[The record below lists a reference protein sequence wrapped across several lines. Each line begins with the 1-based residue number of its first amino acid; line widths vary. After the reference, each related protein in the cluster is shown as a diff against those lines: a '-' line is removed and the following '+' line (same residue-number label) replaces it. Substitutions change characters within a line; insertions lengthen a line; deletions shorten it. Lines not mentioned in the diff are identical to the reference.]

1 MKTQQI
7 INVGSAPND
16 GQGDPIRT
24 AFIKTKENFANLW
37 ALPNPN
43 VPSAPFYG
51 SNTDTPGMYAYDP
64 EFFYY
69 CFATYTGNSVIWAKV
84 PQVDSIGLNTI
95 SNGLSNVAIG
105 SANANVTVGVNN
117 NANVAVFTASG
128 VSVAGNITV
137 GNIKTNNYLY
147 ANGVPFTS
155 YANSNVANYL
165 PVYSGNI
172 AGGNLAVTG
181 VMLSNSFI
189 CATGNV
195 RGGNL
200 NTNGNIT
207 ATFGWVKAGNGIT
220 ANGNIYTSQYF
231 IGNFQGNVTG
241 NVTVA
246 GSNTQVLF
254 NNNGNIGAA
263 AGLTYNSG
271 SNTLGVLGSINA
283 TTGNINGG
291 NIIATNYVYGNGVNL
306 TGMYGNTNVA
316 TYLST
321 YTGNISANTLNV
333 TDHIDTANISVTGD
347 IHTVNLN
354 ASGNLSAPTAPS
366 GTNTTQV
373 ATTAFVAEAI
383 TSAGGY
389 GNADAAGYLASGN
402 INTNIITSANIQG
415 NYILANVALASG
427 LPAASNLAAYT
438 GNVGCTN
445 INNAG
450 TSGTGNIGNVTKPFN
465 TIFATATSAQY
476 ADLAENYTADAEY
489 TPGTVVSFGGS
500 KEVTVSTQDLDVTVA
515 GVISTNPAYHMNTGL
530 SGEYVAAVALQGRA
544 PCRVTG
550 SVTKGAMMVSNGD
563 GTARAESNP
572 VIGSVLGKALESFT
586 GESGTIEVV
595 VGRL

>member
-1 MKTQQI
+1 MTQQI

-24 AFIKTKENFANLW
+24 AFIKSNNNFTQLF
-37 ALPNPN
+37 ALPNPD
-43 VPSAPFYG
+43 VPTTLLGKSG
-51 SNTDTPGMYAYDP
+51 DIPGMYAYDP

-69 CFATYTGNSVIWAKV
+69 CFATYDGTSTIWAQV

-155 YANSNVANYL
+155 YANANVASYL
-165 PVYSGNI
+165 PTYT
-172 AGGNLAVTG
+172 GNLAANNISG
-181 VMLSNSFI
+181 NGNILSNSFI

-207 ATFGWVKAGNGIT
+207 ATFGWVKAGNSISAT
-220 ANGNIYTSQYF
+220 GNIYTASYF
-231 IGNFQGNVTG
+231 VGNFQGNVTG
-241 NVTVA
+241 NVAVA

-254 NNNGNIGAA
+254 NNNGNIGAV
-263 AGLTYNSG
+263 AGFTYNSG
-271 SNTLGVLGSINA
+271 SNTLTVLGAINA
-283 TTGNINGG
+283 TTSNISGG
-291 NIIATNYVYGNGVNL
+291 NIIANNYVYGNGAYL
-306 TGMYGNTNVA
+306 TGLPAQYGNANVA
-316 TYLST
+316 DYLPTYLPT
-321 YTGNISANTLNV
+321 YVGNISTGNL
-333 TDHIDTANISVTGD
+333 SVTG
-347 IHTVNLN
+347 N
-354 ASGNLSAPTAPS
+354 ASAGNVAVTGNLSAVTANT

-373 ATTAFVAEAI
+373 ATTAFVAAAI
-383 TSAGGY
+383 SSAGGY
-389 GNADAAGYLASGN
+389 SNADAASYFASGN
-402 INTNIITSANIQG
+402 VSTNIITTANIQG
-415 NYILANVALASG
+415 NYILANVAFASG

-450 TSGTGNIGNVTKPFN
+450 TAGTGNIGNATAPFN
-465 TIFATATSAQY
+465 TVHATATSAQY

-489 TPGTVVSFGGS
+489 APGTVVSFGGD

-515 GVISTNPAYHMNTGL
+515 GVVSTNPAYHMNTGL
-530 SGEYVAAVALQGRA
+530 ASTYIAAVALQGRV

-563 GTARAESNP
+563 GTARAEPNP

-586 GESGTIEVV
+586 GESGVIEVV